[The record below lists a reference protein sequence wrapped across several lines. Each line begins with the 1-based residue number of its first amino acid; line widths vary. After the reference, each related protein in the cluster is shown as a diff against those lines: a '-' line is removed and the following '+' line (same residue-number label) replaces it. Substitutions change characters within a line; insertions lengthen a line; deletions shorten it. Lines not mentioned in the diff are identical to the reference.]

1 MGRLINRL
9 PAAPAAWVRPIVIA
23 NLVAE
28 VGIVVTGGVVRLTG
42 SGLGCTTW
50 PECLPGS
57 FTPVRTDASQYHDL
71 VEFGNRTLTGV
82 VGILA
87 IATIWAVVT
96 RWPARTRMHL
106 LAFAVLGGIVVQGVL
121 GGITVLTG
129 LNPWLVMGH
138 FLVSMV
144 LIAVSTAL
152 LRGTLDERPGN
163 GPGELVVHPLAR
175 TLALATSAVG
185 AVVLLLGT
193 VVTGSGPTRATLSR
207 RTAPAS
213 TPRPSRGCTPTW

>member
-1 MGRLINRL
+1 MRACAGPHLRVRWRRRAGIPANGRAAYPEGVSRTSTLDRPVRTPASHPVARLINRL
-9 PAAPAAWVRPIVIA
+9 PAAPLGWVRPIVVA
-23 NLVAE
+23 NLIAE

-50 PECLPGS
+50 PECMPGS
-57 FTPVRTDASQYHDL
+57 FTPVRTDASQFHDL

-129 LNPWLVMGH
+129 LNPGW
-138 FLVSMV
+138 
-144 LIAVSTAL
+144 
-152 LRGTLDERPGN
+152 
-163 GPGELVVHPLAR
+163 
-175 TLALATSAVG
+175 
-185 AVVLLLGT
+185 
-193 VVTGSGPTRATLSR
+193 
-207 RTAPAS
+207 
-213 TPRPSRGCTPTW
+213 